1 LPKIWEEEQASEASF
16 EDIEVMV
23 SQVELEDKL
32 GFTIVA
38 DDQKINC
45 EAMRLNLSDVG
56 IAKKI
61 LFCHDG

>member
-1 LPKIWEEEQASEASF
+1 MPKIWEEEQASEASF

>member
-1 LPKIWEEEQASEASF
+1 MSKIWEEEKASETSF
-16 EDIEVMV
+16 EDIEVVV
-23 SQVELEDKL
+23 SHLELEDKL

-56 IAKKI
+56 IFKKVK
-61 LFCHDG
+61 FCHDG

>member
-1 LPKIWEEEQASEASF
+1 MPKIWEEEQASEASF

-23 SQVELEDKL
+23 SNLELEDKL

-56 IAKKI
+56 ISKKV
-61 LFCHDG
+61 

>member
-1 LPKIWEEEQASEASF
+1 MPKIWEEEQASEASF

-23 SQVELEDKL
+23 SNLELEDKL

-45 EAMRLNLSDVG
+45 EAMRLNLSDIG
-56 IAKKI
+56 IFKKVK
-61 LFCHDG
+61 FCHDG